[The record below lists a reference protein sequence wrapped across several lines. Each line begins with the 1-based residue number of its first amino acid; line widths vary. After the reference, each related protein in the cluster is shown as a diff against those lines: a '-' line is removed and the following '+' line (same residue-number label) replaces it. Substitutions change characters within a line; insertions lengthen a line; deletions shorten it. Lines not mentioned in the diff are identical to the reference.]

1 MSGQKKAFRR
11 FISFMP
17 VISFMIPMLSYVGVG
32 VSSVKGAVPEN
43 AKAIT
48 FGTTY
53 EEETSYNSRL

>member
-1 MSGQKKAFRR
+1 MLGQKKAFRR
-11 FISFMP
+11 F
-17 VISFMIPMLSYVGVG
+17 ISFMIPMLSYVGVG
-32 VSSVKGAVPEN
+32 VTSVKGAVPKN